1 MKEREA
7 REEEGPVLGEAD
19 ILEIVVVEV
28 MEQWEG
34 GAAGKRQYIMTAK
47 KKKKIIN
54 SLYLMILAFSPRA
67 II

>member
-47 KKKKIIN
+47 KKKDN
-54 SLYLMILAFSPRA
+54 
-67 II
+67 

>member
-1 MKEREA
+1 MKEQEA
-7 REEEGPVLGEAD
+7 GEEEGTVVREAD

-34 GAAGKRQYIMTAK
+34 VSCRQTPVHYDSW
-47 KKKKIIN
+47 KKKIIN
-54 SLYLMILAFSPRA
+54 SLYLMILAFPPRA